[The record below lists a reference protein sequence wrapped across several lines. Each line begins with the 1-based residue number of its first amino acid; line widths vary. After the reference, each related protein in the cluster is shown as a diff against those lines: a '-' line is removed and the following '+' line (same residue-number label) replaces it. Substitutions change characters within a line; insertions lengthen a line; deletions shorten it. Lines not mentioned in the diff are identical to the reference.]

1 MSKNAHGHRAWGKN
15 SHVSE
20 KVVPQGPIS
29 YASLAKPDPKR
40 EARGSGDKPIPTFVP
55 QYVILYVRLHNA

>member
-1 MSKNAHGHRAWGKN
+1 MSRRCTAVMGR
-15 SHVSE
+15 
-20 KVVPQGPIS
+20 PIVAFILMS
-29 YASLAKPDPKR
+29 SLAKPDPKR

>member
-1 MSKNAHGHRAWGKN
+1 MAIKITAMAL
-15 SHVSE
+15 V
-20 KVVPQGPIS
+20 
-29 YASLAKPDPKR
+29 SLAKPDLVSCP